1 MRFWPLWI
9 GLLIIS
15 LTSCGANTPALPPI
29 AANQPNQILLLNE
42 LDGVGANSTITVL
55 APALLSQTNPLLASA
70 IELGE
75 QPIAYQPTLAIPAQ
89 TLAITSNYGVLRVNG
104 VLKSSTEFE
113 PITVKV
119 VEPTSMSL
127 SELNQNLAV
136 YNNQVLR
143 LNGTLLL
150 KDQAALLVEEVGSG
164 GVPTT
169 NAAQITVEQ
178 IPSQSPLVQQ
188 LPNQQGNIRYGQIT
202 LVGMLRGKS
211 LHVFWLET
219 QP

>member
-1 MRFWPLWI
+1 MRFWPLWLIVII
-9 GLLIIS
+9 GS
-15 LTSCGANTPALPPI
+15 LVSCGSTAPALPPI

-42 LDGVGANSTITVL
+42 LDGIGANSTITVL
-55 APALLSQTNPLLASA
+55 TPALLSQPNTILAAA
-70 IELGE
+70 IELGD

-89 TLAITSNYGVLRVNG
+89 TFAITNSYGVLRVNG

-119 VEPTSMSL
+119 VEPTSINL
-127 SELNQNLAV
+127 GELNQNLSV

-164 GVPTT
+164 GVPTA

-188 LPNQQGNIRYGQIT
+188 LPNEQGNIRYGQIT

-211 LHVFWLET
+211 LHVFWVEA

>member
-1 MRFWPLWI
+1 MRFWPLWLIVII
-9 GLLIIS
+9 GGLV
-15 LTSCGANTPALPPI
+15 SCGATAPALPPI

-42 LDGVGANSTITVL
+42 LDGVGANSPITVL
-55 APALLSQTNPLLASA
+55 APVLLSQANPILASA
-70 IELGE
+70 LELGD

-89 TLAITSNYGVLRVNG
+89 TLALTSSYGVLRVNG

-119 VEPTSMSL
+119 VEPTSLSL
-127 SELNQNLAV
+127 GELNQNLAV

-164 GVPTT
+164 GVPTA

-178 IPSQSPLVQQ
+178 IPSQSPIIQQ
-188 LPNQQGNIRYGQIT
+188 LPNQQANIRYGQIT

-211 LHVFWLET
+211 LHVFWVEA